1 MNSVSVAASTDSSA
15 GKLQANKLAHAAA
28 ESDNDQVVVSA
39 VKDCAEPTT
48 TTTVVIIKAEA
59 CEESSASA
67 TLTNNQNGG
76 SATIVAA
83 KGALNAV
90 EVIGRP
96 ENGPVDS
103 SDSKGDAKAATNG
116 ANQNRMIRVR

>member
-15 GKLQANKLAHAAA
+15 GKLQANKVAHAAA

-39 VKDCAEPTT
+39 VKDCAEPPT

-83 KGALNAV
+83 KGALNAA

>member
-39 VKDCAEPTT
+39 VKDCAEPPT

-83 KGALNAV
+83 KGALNAA

-103 SDSKGDAKAATNG
+103 SDSKGDAKATTNG

>member
-83 KGALNAV
+83 KGALNAA

>member
-15 GKLQANKLAHAAA
+15 GKLQANKLAHAAT

-83 KGALNAV
+83 KGALNAA

>member
-39 VKDCAEPTT
+39 VKDCAEPPT

-83 KGALNAV
+83 KGALNAA